1 MKKLS
6 KIVVK
11 DQAETLNKEE
21 MKLILGGYGGY
32 NSFTTYRCC
41 CGMGQVS
48 EENCIYFSG
57 YSSDEAVYYLALTCT
72 NGIGGCFLKN

>member
-21 MKLILGGYGGY
+21 MKLILGGSGY
-32 NSFTTYRCC
+32 RFYHCC

-48 EENCIYFSG
+48 QDDCNNIMAGSYN
-57 YSSDEAVYYLALTCT
+57 DAVYDMSTLFCSGGSA
-72 NGIGGCFLKN
+72 GCFYS

>member
-21 MKLILGGYGGY
+21 MKLILGGGA
-32 NSFTTYRCC
+32 TYRCY
-41 CGMGQVS
+41 CGMGS
-48 EENCIYFSG
+48 DAIGPIYVTAINLN
-57 YSSDEAVYYLALTCT
+57 EALFGLSHICRY
-72 NGIGGCFLKN
+72 GMGGCFM

>member
-11 DQAETLNKEE
+11 DQAEALNKEE
-21 MKLILGGYGGY
+21 MKLILGGSGY
-32 NSFTTYRCC
+32 TTYHCC

-48 EENCIYFSG
+48 QDDCTNIISQ
-57 YSSDEAVYYLALTCT
+57 SSNDAVYTMSQICA
-72 NGIGGCFLKN
+72 GGMGGCFLS

>member
-21 MKLILGGYGGY
+21 MKLILGGSGY
-32 NSFTTYRCC
+32 RTYLCC
-41 CGMGQVS
+41 CGMGQISQEDCSNVIS
-48 EENCIYFSG
+48 NS
-57 YSSDEAVYYLALTCT
+57 SSDASYMMYQQCGSSLA
-72 NGIGGCFLKN
+72 GCFF